1 VRFHEVNGVNGMGAC
16 HGGSLVMVDQRKRGG
31 VGQLEKSV
39 RFLSFS
45 ATNQVRHSF
54 GIRATTNRLGMMS
67 RTGSGLGQ
75 QEAENKRLW
84 G

>member
-1 VRFHEVNGVNGMGAC
+1 VPMAWG
-16 HGGSLVMVDQRKRGG
+16 LIVMVDQKKVG
-31 VGQLEKSV
+31 VGGQLEKSV
-39 RFLSFS
+39 RFLSFP

-54 GIRATTNRLGMMS
+54 GIRLTTNRLGMMS

-75 QEAENKRLW
+75 QAAENKRLW

>member
-1 VRFHEVNGVNGMGAC
+1 MGLW
-16 HGGSLVMVDQRKRGG
+16 HGCSLVKRGG
-31 VGQLEKSV
+31 GGEAGKIG
-39 RFLSFS
+39 
-45 ATNQVRHSF
+45 QVRHSF

-75 QEAENKRLW
+75 QEAENKHLW

>member
-1 VRFHEVNGVNGMGAC
+1 
-16 HGGSLVMVDQRKRGG
+16 
-31 VGQLEKSV
+31 
-39 RFLSFS
+39 LSFS
-45 ATNQVRHSF
+45 AANQVRHSF

-75 QEAENKRLW
+75 QEAVNKRLW